1 MSSAVKHLLLLIHS
15 ASLSK
20 FSLKNNVMQQ
30 PANKSAPLFLAI
42 LFCLLGLACTTHA
55 ATPADKK
62 KNTAN
67 TNEGLLP
74 LDELRT
80 FTRAYDHVRTS
91 YVEEISDSKMLEY
104 AIKGLISELD
114 PHSAYLDKEAYAE
127 LQATTSGEFG
137 GVGLEVGIDEGS
149 IKVITP
155 LDGSP
160 SQKAG
165 IKPGDIIVRIDD
177 QPMKGKTLTD
187 ATRLMRGPRD
197 TPIKMSLMRK
207 GVDEPIDLVVVRDL
221 IHVQSVTIKPVA
233 EDYLYIRIAQF
244 QTNTGSDFSEKLRD
258 NLKSHPKTKGLVL
271 DLRNNPGGVLQASVD
286 VADAFLESG
295 NVVYTRGR
303 MENSSL
309 SYAATPGDLAA
320 GLPLVVLINSGSA
333 SASEIVAG
341 ALQDHKRAIIMGTRS
356 FGKGS
361 VQTVIPITEDR
372 AIKLTTA
379 LYYTPSGR
387 SIQAKGIEPDV
398 RLEKVSGGVNQ
409 KAPMAEADLA
419 GHIGTQDG
427 QEINSSNRERE
438 AAVNDDTLND
448 NQVLDAINLLKGLHI
463 LGQPPSSGEDSNRQ
477 SAPSIAPNIE
487 VRPQLEDSVQP

>member
-1 MSSAVKHLLLLIHS
+1 MLCLFSKKSGVNLRALLFIALFAF
-15 ASLSK
+15 AS
-20 FSLKNNVMQQ
+20 FTN
-30 PANKSAPLFLAI
+30 
-42 LFCLLGLACTTHA
+42 A
-55 ATPADKK
+55 AAPADKK
-62 KNTAN
+62 KATPSND
-67 TNEGLLP
+67 GLLP

-91 YVEEISDSKMLEY
+91 YVEEVSDSKMLEY
-104 AIKGLISELD
+104 AIKGLIAELD

-137 GVGLEVGIDEGS
+137 GVGLEVGMDEGA

-165 IKPGDIIVRIDD
+165 IKPGDIVIRIDD

-187 ATRLMRGPRD
+187 ATRLMRGPKD
-197 TPIKMSLMRK
+197 TPVKMSLQRK
-207 GVDEPIDLVVVRDL
+207 GVDDLIEVVVMRDL
-221 IHVQSVTIKPVA
+221 IHVQSVIVKPIA
-233 EDYLYIRIAQF
+233 DDYLYVRIAQF
-244 QTNTGSDFSEKLRD
+244 QSNTGRDFNERLRD
-258 NLKSHPKTKGLVL
+258 NLKQHPKTRGLVL
-271 DLRNNPGGVLQASVD
+271 DLRNNPGGVLQASVE
-286 VADAFLESG
+286 VADAFLDSG
-295 NVVYTRGR
+295 LVVYTQGR
-303 MENSSL
+303 MENSNV
-309 SYAATPGDLAA
+309 SYAATPGDLTG

-379 LYYTPSGR
+379 LYYTPNGR
-387 SIQAKGIEPDV
+387 SIQAKGIDPDV
-398 RLEKVSGGVNQ
+398 RLEKITNGVGQ
-409 KAPMAEADLA
+409 KAPIAEADLA
-419 GHIGTQDG
+419 GHIGNKDG
-427 QEINSSNRERE
+427 QDIGSGSRERD
-438 AAVNDDTLND
+438 AAINDDTLKD

-463 LGQPPSSGEDSNRQ
+463 LGQQAGSNLEEPDNKR
-477 SAPSIAPNIE
+477 APLIAPNMDAKQP
-487 VRPQLEDSVQP
+487 VQDKPQ

>member
-1 MSSAVKHLLLLIHS
+1 MPVALKKISVLLLLIFS
-15 ASLSK
+15 ACINISY
-20 FSLKNNVMQQ
+20 
-30 PANKSAPLFLAI
+30 
-42 LFCLLGLACTTHA
+42 A
-55 ATPADKK
+55 ASPTEKK
-62 KNTAN
+62 KPAPVSN
-67 TNEGLLP
+67 NEGVLP

-137 GVGLEVGIDEGS
+137 GVGLEVGVDDGT

-165 IKPGDIIVRIDD
+165 IKPGDIILRIDD
-177 QPMKGKTLTD
+177 QSMKGKTLTD
-187 ATRLMRGPRD
+187 ATRLMRGPKD
-197 TPIKMSLMRK
+197 TPIKLSLLRK
-207 GVDEPIDLVVVRDL
+207 GVEEPIELVVVRDL
-221 IHVQSVTIKPVA
+221 IHVQSVIVKPIA
-233 EDYLYIRIAQF
+233 DDYLYIRVAQF
-244 QTNTGSDFSEKLRD
+244 QTNTGHDFSERLSE
-258 NLKSHPKTKGLVL
+258 NLKSKPKTKGLIL

-286 VADAFLESG
+286 VADAFLENG
-295 NVVYTRGR
+295 TIVYTRGR

-309 SYAATPGDLAA
+309 SYAATAGDLTS

-379 LYYTPSGR
+379 LYYTPNGR

-398 RLEKVSGGVNQ
+398 RLEKISNGVSQ
-409 KAPMAEADLA
+409 KAATAEADLA
-419 GHIGTQDG
+419 GHLGNQDG
-427 QEINSSNRERE
+427 QEVGSGERERE
-438 AAVNDDTLND
+438 AVVADDTLKD

-463 LGQPPSSGEDSNRQ
+463 LGQPVGQESLKQNIP
-477 SAPSIAPNIE
+477 AIAPNIN
-487 VRPQLEDSVQP
+487 VKPQIEEEEKSKQ

>member
-1 MSSAVKHLLLLIHS
+1 MLFCSTFMPNALKKISIFLLLIFS
-15 ASLSK
+15 ACINISY
-20 FSLKNNVMQQ
+20 
-30 PANKSAPLFLAI
+30 AAAPSE
-42 LFCLLGLACTTHA
+42 
-55 ATPADKK
+55 KK
-62 KNTAN
+62 KPAPVTN
-67 TNEGLLP
+67 NEGVLP

-137 GVGLEVGIDEGS
+137 GVGLEVGVDDGA

-165 IKPGDIIVRIDD
+165 IKPGDIILRIDD
-177 QPMKGKTLTD
+177 QSMKGKTLTD
-187 ATRLMRGPRD
+187 ATRLMRGPKD
-197 TPIKMSLMRK
+197 TPIKLSLIRK
-207 GVDEPIDLVVVRDL
+207 GVEEPIELVVIRDL
-221 IHVQSVTIKPVA
+221 IHVQSVIVKPIA
-233 EDYLYIRIAQF
+233 DDYLYIRVAQF
-244 QTNTGSDFSEKLRD
+244 QTNTGHDFSERLRE
-258 NLKSHPKTKGLVL
+258 NLKSRTKTKGLIL

-295 NVVYTRGR
+295 TIVYTRGR

-309 SYAATPGDLAA
+309 SYAATPGDLTN

-379 LYYTPSGR
+379 LYYTPNGR

-398 RLEKVSGGVNQ
+398 RLEKISNGTSQ
-409 KAPMAEADLA
+409 KAASAEADLA
-419 GHIGTQDG
+419 GHLGTQDG
-427 QEINSSNRERE
+427 QEVGSGERERE
-438 AAVNDDTLND
+438 AIVIDDTLKD

-463 LGQPPSSGEDSNRQ
+463 LGQPTGQESLKQISPAIS
-477 SAPSIAPNIE
+477 PNTE
-487 VRPQLEDSVQP
+487 VKPQQEEEKLR

>member
-1 MSSAVKHLLLLIHS
+1 MKNQWSLTPLILLILTPLILL
-15 ASLSK
+15 SLLALS
-20 FSLKNNVMQQ
+20 NVT
-30 PANKSAPLFLAI
+30 N
-42 LFCLLGLACTTHA
+42 
-55 ATPADKK
+55 ATVEKK
-62 KNTAN
+62 KTNA
-67 TNEGLLP
+67 NEGLLP

-91 YVEEISDSKMLEY
+91 YVEEISDANMLEF
-104 AIKGLISELD
+104 AIKGMIAELD

-137 GVGLEVGIDEGS
+137 GVGLEVGIDDGA

-177 QPMKGKTLTD
+177 QLMKGKTLTD
-187 ATRLMRGPRD
+187 ATRLMRGPKD
-197 TPIKMSLMRK
+197 TPIKMSLQRK
-207 GVDEPIDLVVVRDL
+207 GVDDPIEVVVMRDL
-221 IHVQSVTIKPVA
+221 IHVQSVIVKPVA
-233 EDYLYIRIAQF
+233 DDYLYIRIAQF
-244 QTNTGSDFSEKLRD
+244 QTNTGRDFAERLRE
-258 NLKSHPKTKGLVL
+258 NLKARPKTKGLVL

-295 NVVYTRGR
+295 TVVYTQGR
-303 MENSSL
+303 MENSSV
-309 SYAATPGDLAA
+309 SYTANPGDLAS
-320 GLPLVVLINSGSA
+320 GLPLVTLINSGSA

-341 ALQDHKRAIIMGTRS
+341 ALQDHKRSIIMGTRS

-379 LYYTPSGR
+379 LYYTPNGR

-398 RLEKVSGGVNQ
+398 RLEKMTNGVGQ
-409 KAPMAEADLA
+409 KAAIAEADLA
-419 GHIGTQDG
+419 GHLKNKDS
-427 QEINSSNRERE
+427 QEMGSVTREHESNIS
-438 AAVNDDTLND
+438 DDTLKD
-448 NQVLDAINLLKGLHI
+448 NQVLDAINLLKNLHI
-463 LGQPPSSGEDSNRQ
+463 LGQQTSATGEPKTKQQDKTQ
-477 SAPSIAPNIE
+477 
-487 VRPQLEDSVQP
+487 

>member
-1 MSSAVKHLLLLIHS
+1 MLCLFKSSTLCKLSASRKYSAVLLLS
-15 ASLSK
+15 VFALSN
-20 FSLKNNVMQQ
+20 LT
-30 PANKSAPLFLAI
+30 I
-42 LFCLLGLACTTHA
+42 A
-55 ATPADKK
+55 AAAVEKK
-62 KNTAN
+62 KAVG
-67 TNEGLLP
+67 NEGLLP
-74 LDELRT
+74 LEELRT

-104 AIKGLISELD
+104 AIKGMIAELD

-137 GVGLEVGIDEGS
+137 GVGLEVGMDDGA

-177 QPMKGKTLTD
+177 QLMKGKTLTD
-187 ATRLMRGPRD
+187 ATRLMRGPKD
-197 TPIKMSLMRK
+197 TPIKISLQRK
-207 GVDEPIDLVVVRDL
+207 GVDDPVDVLLMRDL

-233 EDYLYIRIAQF
+233 DDYLYIRIAQF
-244 QTNTGSDFSEKLRD
+244 QTNTGRDFSERLRET
-258 NLKSHPKTKGLVL
+258 LKAHPKTKGLVL

-295 NVVYTRGR
+295 TVVYTQGR
-303 MENSSL
+303 MENSSV
-309 SYAATPGDLAA
+309 SYTANPGDLAT
-320 GLPLVVLINSGSA
+320 GLPLVTLINSGSA

-341 ALQDHKRAIIMGTRS
+341 ALQDHKRSIIMGTRS

-379 LYYTPSGR
+379 LYYTPNGR

-398 RLEKVSGGVNQ
+398 RLEKMTNGVGQ
-409 KAPMAEADLA
+409 KAAIAEADLA
-419 GHIGTQDG
+419 GHLKNKEG
-427 QEINSSNRERE
+427 QEVGGGARERE
-438 AAVNDDTLND
+438 GVVNEDILKD

-463 LGQPPSSGEDSNRQ
+463 LGQQTPATGEETKATLD
-477 SAPSIAPNIE
+477 AK
-487 VRPQLEDSVQP
+487 PQDKK

>member
-1 MSSAVKHLLLLIHS
+1 MLCLSPQKYGDNKKLQTGVLIALFMFANFSYAAAPAEKKKSASSA
-15 ASLSK
+15 
-20 FSLKNNVMQQ
+20 N
-30 PANKSAPLFLAI
+30 
-42 LFCLLGLACTTHA
+42 
-55 ATPADKK
+55 
-62 KNTAN
+62 
-67 TNEGLLP
+67 NEGLLP
-74 LDELRT
+74 LDELRN

-91 YVEEISDSKMLEY
+91 YVDEVSDSKMLEY

-137 GVGLEVGIDEGS
+137 GVGLEVGVDDGS

-187 ATRLMRGPRD
+187 ATRLMRGPKD
-197 TPIKMSLMRK
+197 TPIKLSLMRK
-207 GVDEPIDLVVVRDL
+207 GVEEPIDLILMRDL
-221 IHVQSVTIKPVA
+221 IHVQSVIVKPVA
-233 EDYLYIRIAQF
+233 EEYLYIRVAQF
-244 QTNTGSDFSEKLRD
+244 QTNTGTDFSQRLRE
-258 NLKSHPKTKGLVL
+258 NLQLRPKTKGLIL

-286 VADAFLESG
+286 VADAFLENG
-295 NVVYTRGR
+295 TVVYTRGR

-309 SYAATPGDLAA
+309 SYAATPGDLSA

-341 ALQDHKRAIIMGTRS
+341 ALQDQKRAIIMGTRS

-379 LYYTPSGR
+379 LYYTPNGR

-398 RLEKVSGGVNQ
+398 RLEKVSNGVGQ
-409 KAPMAEADLA
+409 KVATSEADLA
-419 GHIGTQDG
+419 GHIGNRDG
-427 QEINSSNRERE
+427 QEIGSRERE
-438 AAVNDDTLND
+438 REEIVNDDTLKD

-463 LGQPPSSGEDSNRQ
+463 MGQPANLSEQ
-477 SAPSIAPNIE
+477 SESKQTAPAIAPNID
-487 VRPQLEDSVQP
+487 VRPQFNENQLNEKPEQ

>member
-1 MSSAVKHLLLLIHS
+1 MLCVSLQKSGATKKLQATLLLALFLFASPSHAAAPAEKKKS
-15 ASLSK
+15 ASSV
-20 FSLKNNVMQQ
+20 N
-30 PANKSAPLFLAI
+30 
-42 LFCLLGLACTTHA
+42 
-55 ATPADKK
+55 
-62 KNTAN
+62 
-67 TNEGLLP
+67 NEGLLP

-91 YVEEISDSKMLEY
+91 YVDEVSDSKMLEY

-137 GVGLEVGIDEGS
+137 GVGLEVGVDEGS

-187 ATRLMRGPRD
+187 ATRLMRGPKD
-197 TPIKMSLMRK
+197 TPIKLSLMRK
-207 GVDEPIDLVVVRDL
+207 GVEEPIDLIVIRDL
-221 IHVQSVTIKPVA
+221 IHVQSVIVKPIA
-233 EDYLYIRIAQF
+233 EEYLYIRVAQF
-244 QTNTGSDFSEKLRD
+244 QTNTGTDFSEKLRE
-258 NLKSHPKTKGLVL
+258 NLKLRPKTKGLIL

-295 NVVYTRGR
+295 TVVYTRGR

-309 SYAATPGDLAA
+309 SYAATPGDLSA

-341 ALQDHKRAIIMGTRS
+341 ALQDQKRAIIMGTRS

-379 LYYTPSGR
+379 LYYTPNGR

-398 RLEKVSGGVNQ
+398 RLEKVSNEAGQ
-409 KAPMAEADLA
+409 KAPIAEADLA
-419 GHIGTQDG
+419 GHIGSRDG
-427 QEINSSNRERE
+427 QEVGSGERERE
-438 AAVNDDTLND
+438 AVVNDDALKD
-448 NQVLDAINLLKGLHI
+448 NQVLDAINLLKGVHTM
-463 LGQPPSSGEDSNRQ
+463 GQPASPGDEPDNKQ
-477 SAPSIAPNIE
+477 SAPPIAPNIE
-487 VRPQLEDSVQP
+487 VRPKFNENPDEKTQQ

>member
-1 MSSAVKHLLLLIHS
+1 MLCRSLLKSGVNKQLQTSLLLVLFVLASFSHAAAPAEKKKSASSANS
-15 ASLSK
+15 
-20 FSLKNNVMQQ
+20 
-30 PANKSAPLFLAI
+30 
-42 LFCLLGLACTTHA
+42 
-55 ATPADKK
+55 
-62 KNTAN
+62 
-67 TNEGLLP
+67 EGLLP

-91 YVEEISDSKMLEY
+91 YVEEVSDSKMLEY

-137 GVGLEVGIDEGS
+137 GVGLEVGVDEGS

-187 ATRLMRGPRD
+187 ATRLMRGPKD
-197 TPIKMSLMRK
+197 TPIKLSLMRK
-207 GVDEPIDLVVVRDL
+207 GVEEPIELVVVRDL
-221 IHVQSVTIKPVA
+221 IHVQSVIVKPIA
-233 EDYLYIRIAQF
+233 EDYLYVRVAQF
-244 QTNTGSDFSEKLRD
+244 QTNTGHDFTERLRES
-258 NLKSHPKTKGLVL
+258 LKSRPKTKGLIL

-295 NVVYTRGR
+295 TVVYTRGR

-309 SYAATPGDLAA
+309 SYAATPGDLTS

-341 ALQDHKRAIIMGTRS
+341 ALQDQKRAIIMGTRS

-379 LYYTPSGR
+379 LYYTPNGR

-398 RLEKVSGGVNQ
+398 RLEKVSNGAGQ
-409 KAPMAEADLA
+409 KPPMAEADLA
-419 GHIGTQDG
+419 GHLGSHDG
-427 QEINSSNRERE
+427 QEVGSSSRERE
-438 AAVNDDTLND
+438 TVVNDDTLND
-448 NQVLDAINLLKGLHI
+448 NQVLDAINLMKGLHI
-463 LGQPPSSGEDSNRQ
+463 MGQPLNLDNDPASRQ
-477 SAPSIAPNIE
+477 SAPAIAPNIE
-487 VRPQLEDSVQP
+487 VRPPSTDKVDEKPQ

>member
-1 MSSAVKHLLLLIHS
+1 MLCLSKLSAKKKSRAFLLL
-15 ASLSK
+15 SL
-20 FSLKNNVMQQ
+20 LALTHLTAV
-30 PANKSAPLFLAI
+30 AAPVE
-42 LFCLLGLACTTHA
+42 
-55 ATPADKK
+55 KK
-62 KNTAN
+62 KPTA
-67 TNEGLLP
+67 NEGLLP

-104 AIKGLISELD
+104 AIKGMIAELD

-137 GVGLEVGIDEGS
+137 GVGLEVGMDDGA

-187 ATRLMRGPRD
+187 ATRLMRGPKD
-197 TPIKMSLMRK
+197 TPIKMSLTRK
-207 GVDEPIDLVVVRDL
+207 GMDDPIEVVVIRDL
-221 IHVQSVTIKPVA
+221 IHVQSVIVKPIA
-233 EDYLYIRIAQF
+233 DDYLYIRIAQF
-244 QTNTGSDFSEKLRD
+244 QTNSGRDFSEQLRE
-258 NLKSHPKTKGLVL
+258 NLKAHPKTKGLVL

-286 VADAFLESG
+286 VADAFLETG
-295 NVVYTRGR
+295 TVVYTQGR
-303 MENSSL
+303 MENSSV
-309 SYAATPGDLAA
+309 SYAATPGDLAS

-379 LYYTPSGR
+379 LYFTPNGR

-398 RLEKVSGGVNQ
+398 RLEKMSTGVAQ
-409 KAPMAEADLA
+409 KAPLAEADLA
-419 GHIGTQDG
+419 GHLNNKDG
-427 QEINSSNRERE
+427 QEIGSSNRERE
-438 AAVNDDTLND
+438 TIMGDDTLKD

-463 LGQPPSSGEDSNRQ
+463 LGQQPTNTNDEKVDKPT
-477 SAPSIAPNIE
+477 APAIAPNIE
-487 VRPQLEDSVQP
+487 VKPQVQDKPQ

>member
-1 MSSAVKHLLLLIHS
+1 MFCLSLQKSGANNKIQVGLLLTLFVFAGFSHAVAPAEKKKS
-15 ASLSK
+15 ASGV
-20 FSLKNNVMQQ
+20 N
-30 PANKSAPLFLAI
+30 
-42 LFCLLGLACTTHA
+42 
-55 ATPADKK
+55 
-62 KNTAN
+62 
-67 TNEGLLP
+67 NEGLLP
-74 LDELRT
+74 LDELRD

-91 YVEEISDSKMLEY
+91 YVDEVSDSKLLEY

-137 GVGLEVGIDEGS
+137 GVGLEVGVDDGS

-160 SQKAG
+160 SHKAG

-177 QPMKGKTLTD
+177 QSMKGKTLTD
-187 ATRLMRGPRD
+187 ATRLMRGPKD
-197 TPIKMSLMRK
+197 TPIKLSLIRK
-207 GVDEPIDLVVVRDL
+207 GVEEPIDLVVIRDL
-221 IHVQSVTIKPVA
+221 IHVQSVIVKPIA
-233 EDYLYIRIAQF
+233 EDYLYIRVAQF
-244 QTNTGSDFSEKLRD
+244 QTNTGTDFSEKLRE
-258 NLKSHPKTKGLVL
+258 NLKLRPKTKGLIL

-286 VADAFLESG
+286 VADAFMENG
-295 NVVYTRGR
+295 TVVYTRGR

-309 SYAATPGDLAA
+309 SYAATPGDLTS

-341 ALQDHKRAIIMGTRS
+341 ALQDQKRAIIMGTRS

-379 LYYTPSGR
+379 LYYTPNGR

-398 RLEKVSGGVNQ
+398 RLEKVGSGAGQ
-409 KAPMAEADLA
+409 KAPLAEADLA
-419 GHIGTQDG
+419 GHIGNRDG
-427 QEINSSNRERE
+427 QEVGSGERERE
-438 AAVNDDTLND
+438 AAVNDDTLKD
-448 NQVLDAINLLKGLHI
+448 NQVLDAINLLKGVHI
-463 LGQPPSSGEDSNRQ
+463 MGQPANSGEVPESRQ
-477 SAPSIAPNIE
+477 RAPAIAPNIE
-487 VRPQLEDSVQP
+487 VRPQFNENQSDEKQPQ